1 MARTLDEVHEF
12 VDPRIVAVRVVYAA
26 RDEDGVDV
34 VPDLIVRGDL
44 AAVRFHDV
52 LHGRFYAQAGLVLV
66 ARALQQVREYLAER
80 SRLLLCVWVWLVGFK
95 D

>member
-1 MARTLDEVHEF
+1 M
-12 VDPRIVAVRVVYAA
+12 DPRVIAVRVVYAA

-34 VPDLIVRGDL
+34 VSYLVVRGDL

-66 ARALQQVREYLAER
+66 ARALQQVREYLTER
-80 SRLLLCVWVWLVGFK
+80 SRLLLRIWMRLVGFK